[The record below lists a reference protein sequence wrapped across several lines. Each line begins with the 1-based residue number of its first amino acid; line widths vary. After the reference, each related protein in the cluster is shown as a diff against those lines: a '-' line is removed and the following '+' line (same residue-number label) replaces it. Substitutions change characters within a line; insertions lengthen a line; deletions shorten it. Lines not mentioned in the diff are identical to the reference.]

1 MTPNDTNL
9 QPQAILARLFPPVE
23 ESSRLT
29 VASRRANY
37 SAGAIARAVEDCDCH
52 LLNLNLTA
60 PVVGSHDPLDDTVT
74 VDLRVSRR
82 DPAAVARSL
91 ERYGFRVI
99 DGQPSAEASS
109 DAATDEVRRRV
120 NELIHFLNV

>member
-1 MTPNDTNL
+1 M
-9 QPQAILARLFPPVE
+9 PQAILARLFPPVE

-29 VASRRANY
+29 VACRRANY

-60 PVVGSHDPLDDTVT
+60 PVVGSRDPLDDTVT

-99 DGQPSAEASS
+99 DGQASAEAAS